1 MNGSIEPAPVPD
13 RNQTS
18 QEDPHLMPPTPLD
31 DATIRELEPF
41 LLRLAGRAVRDAVLA
56 HDIVQAT
63 FLSLIEPTSTYDASR
78 GVVRSYLAGVLM
90 RKVADHYRRQRRE
103 RVTGDFDETAD
114 GLDERVAFDP
124 SRAMHPIDRSRA
136 MSVIDR
142 ALSRL
147 PDQQRLVVLAC
158 DVEQMDRAE
167 AASSLGITEGNLRV
181 LLHRGRHE
189 LRKAL
194 EDAKMR

>member
-1 MNGSIEPAPVPD
+1 
-13 RNQTS
+13 
-18 QEDPHLMPPTPLD
+18 
-31 DATIRELEPF
+31 
-41 LLRLAGRAVRDAVLA
+41 
-56 HDIVQAT
+56 
-63 FLSLIEPTSTYDASR
+63 
-78 GVVRSYLAGVLM
+78 
-90 RKVADHYRRQRRE
+90 
-103 RVTGDFDETAD
+103 
-114 GLDERVAFDP
+114 
-124 SRAMHPIDRSRA
+124 MHPIDRSRA

-181 LLHRGRHE
+181 LLHRARHE